1 MPWILWRTVLRSTL
15 WPFVVL
21 LFALSA
27 LLLLLLALR
36 LAELAPGTRL
46 AWEDVYPL
54 FAHGLPHLSKM
65 AVPVAWLGA
74 VLLGLGQLSADGG
87 YLAAR
92 AAGIGPI
99 RLTLPLIV
107 LGVLLTLGSLASAVF
122 AEPWSNRNLRRALV
136 RLAKTGAV
144 TGLRPGVFTDA
155 LGDVVLQV
163 GARGETGELRE
174 VLVADRRD
182 PAWALVA
189 FAARG
194 RLHADA
200 GSDRL
205 LLHLSDGEL
214 QSRSADGRHFRR
226 AKFATYELAFDVR
239 EFLSRRTALV
249 SGFDELDLEGMR
261 NEIARARGLGHVTW
275 RYELIYHRKLALPF
289 APLLFSLLGI
299 GLALGRVRAPRVR
312 AALLGVLLLGTYFG
326 LQRAGDTMAAEGV
339 LPYVLCAWLPTL
351 GLIPAA
357 LVAMRLTM
365 TGRR

>member
-1 MPWILWRTVLRSTL
+1 MPWILWRTVLRGTV
-15 WPFVVL
+15 WPFLVL
-21 LFALSA
+21 LFALST

-36 LAELAPGTRL
+36 LTELAPGTSL

-54 FAHGLPHLSKM
+54 FAHGLPHLAKL

-74 VLLGLGQLSADGG
+74 VLLGLGQLSAEGG

-92 AAGIGPI
+92 AAGVGPL
-99 RLTLPLIV
+99 RLTLPVIV
-107 LGVLLTLGSLASAVF
+107 LGGLLTVGGLLSSVF
-122 AEPWSNRNLRRALV
+122 AEPVSNRNLRQALV

-155 LGDVVLQV
+155 LGDVVLHV
-163 GARGETGELRE
+163 GGRDGTGGLRE
-174 VLVADRRD
+174 VLVADGRD

-194 RLHADA
+194 RLDADVA
-200 GSDRL
+200 SDRL
-205 LLHLSDGEL
+205 LLRLEDGEL

-226 AKFATYELAFDVR
+226 ATFATYELAFDVR

-249 SGFDELDLEGMR
+249 SGFDELDLEGMWR
-261 NEIARARGLGHVTW
+261 EIERARGMGHVTW

-289 APLLFSLLGI
+289 APLLFSMLGI

-312 AALLGVLLLGTYFG
+312 AALLAVLLLGAYFG
-326 LQRAGDTMAAEGV
+326 LQRAGATMASEGV

-351 GLIPAA
+351 GLLPAA
-357 LVAMRLTM
+357 LLVMRAAIR
-365 TGRR
+365 GRR